1 VVPNNGQMVQNMKEI
16 GETVWLKVEEPSI
29 TQIEICTQENS
40 IKIEQTG
47 TEPTSMKTAKDTR
60 ENGKM
65 IYNTVKEL
73 KSLRTDLNTKVNSET
88 AKSKDREFTNGLM
101 VLNIEEIG

>member
-40 IKIEQTG
+40 TKIEQTG
-47 TEPTSMKTAKDTR
+47 TELTSTKTAKDTKV
-60 ENGKM
+60 NGKM
-65 IYNTVKEL
+65 ICNTVRVL
-73 KSLRTDLNTKVNSET
+73 KSLKTDPSMKVNSET
-88 AKSKDREFTNGLM
+88 AKSKAMEFTNGPTAQ
-101 VLNIEEIG
+101 NIKECG